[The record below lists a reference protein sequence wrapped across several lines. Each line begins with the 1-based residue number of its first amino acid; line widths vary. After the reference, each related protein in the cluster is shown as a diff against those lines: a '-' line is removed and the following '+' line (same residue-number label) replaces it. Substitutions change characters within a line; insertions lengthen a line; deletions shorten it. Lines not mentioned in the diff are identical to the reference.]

1 MPANSELVELV
12 VLFVELV
19 ELWFTCGFLHK
30 VKTLTKTQ
38 QPVSQDSKTQTC
50 SGLKALRLSL
60 RRYSMTVRPK
70 TLVLGRQHAC
80 GAPSESHRTRAAA
93 RMPSTQHA
101 CGAPSESRRTRTCV
115 QPACVRP
122 PSESHGCALNTSIP
136 RFGRASSFP
145 TRLGGSCLLA
155 QLLSPGHPWPTISPS
170 NRRVP

>member
-1 MPANSELVELV
+1 M
-12 VLFVELV
+12 
-19 ELWFTCGFLHK
+19 WFLTQ

-38 QPVSQDSKTQTC
+38 QPVSQDSKPQTC
-50 SGLKALRLSL
+50 SGLKALRLTL
-60 RRYSMTVRPK
+60 RRILKTLRPK

-145 TRLGGSCLLA
+145 TRLGGYCLLA
-155 QLLSPGHPWPTISPS
+155 QLSQRKTHVWPLSTITRPDPHP
-170 NRRVP
+170 